1 MGMYKLL
8 KLSMVATGLALLFGG
23 LGQEPN
29 QPAAA
34 SPDVNPHP
42 VQAGCYLATP
52 SICRLHV
59 EPFTIDVDTGERLVA
74 FQIQAN
80 GSVLYDH
87 RTDMFNP
94 PLGDYVPSLVKKD
107 FAARCSQTYTVSV
120 LAQDTGD
127 QALQTIGTPD
137 AVTCPVGTFTLF
149 LPVIDG

>member
-1 MGMYKLL
+1 MKLL
-8 KLSMVATGLALLFGG
+8 GAILGMALLFGALGRTPG
-23 LGQEPN
+23 L
-29 QPAAA
+29 PAAA
-34 SPDVNPHP
+34 SPDVSPRP

-52 SICRLHV
+52 STCRLHV
-59 EPFTIDVDTGERLVA
+59 APFTIDVDTGERLVA

-94 PLGDYVPSLVKKD
+94 PLGDYAPSLVNND
-107 FAARCSQTYTVSV
+107 FAAHCSQTYTVSV

-127 QALQTIGTPD
+127 QALQAIGSPD